1 MDIACYKYHNQGP
14 HLNAGGITIVLT
26 GLEFVG
32 GERIEIVIDVLS
44 NRCGR
49 DRYQYD
55 EKKPIRVVCKISNF

>member
-1 MDIACYKYHNQGP
+1 VETQ
-14 HLNAGGITIVLT
+14 LLLT

-44 NRCGR
+44 KIVAGR

-55 EKKPIRVVCKISNF
+55 A